1 MSETNPAGRS
11 ETGPEEDP
19 FAFFTLWFEEAE
31 ASEALA
37 EAMVLATASR
47 EGRPSARMVLLKGV
61 DPRGAEGRPSRD
73 AVAST
78 IASARMVLLK
88 GVDPRGAEGR
98 GFVFYTNRDSR
109 KGREL
114 AENPEAA
121 LLFYW
126 KRRNR
131 QVRIEGKVA
140 EVAPEEADAYF
151 ATRPRLSRLGAWASD
166 QSRPLPARTLLE
178 ARLAEAEARFP
189 GEAIPRPPYW
199 TGFRLVP
206 ERFEFWEERPFRL
219 HERRLFAR
227 AGAGWT
233 VTLLYP

>member
-11 ETGPEEDP
+11 ETGPEADP
-19 FAFFTLWFEEAE
+19 FALFTLWFEEAQ

-61 DPRGAEGRPSRD
+61 DPRGAEGR
-73 AVAST
+73 
-78 IASARMVLLK
+78 
-88 GVDPRGAEGR
+88 
-98 GFVFYTNRDSR
+98 GFVFYTNRESR

-126 KRRNR
+126 KSRNR

-166 QSRPLPARTLLE
+166 QSRPLPARALLE

>member
-11 ETGPEEDP
+11 ETGPEADP
-19 FAFFTLWFEEAE
+19 FGLFTLWFEEAQ

-61 DPRGAEGRPSRD
+61 DPRGAQR
-73 AVAST
+73 
-78 IASARMVLLK
+78 
-88 GVDPRGAEGR
+88 R
-98 GFVFYTNRDSR
+98 GFVFYTNRESR
-109 KGREL
+109 KGRDL

-126 KRRNR
+126 KSRNR
-131 QVRIEGKVA
+131 QVRIEGKVT

-166 QSRPLPARTLLE
+166 QSRPLPARALLE